1 MPERACHVPADP
13 RRVPPKPFRVLQT
26 LSRPSAP
33 QSDNAASHWPLV
45 ICLGLVAAL
54 APLSIDMYLPSFPA
68 MGAELGASAAQ
79 IQLTLSGYMIGFTLG
94 QLGYG
99 PLSDRF
105 GRKYVLLS
113 GITLYVAMTILCA
126 TAGDVESLTVYR
138 FFQAIGGGAGTVLS
152 RAIVRDSYSGARMA
166 KVMSLMLTIILFAPM
181 IAPVIGGY
189 VLIWF
194 GWRAVFWTLVIFG
207 VLAICV
213 VLFGIRE
220 SLPPGRRSKPGLG
233 PLLRGYAAVLTHREA
248 IGYILTGGITFG
260 ALFAFL
266 SGAPFVFIEFYGVAP
281 EHLGFIF
288 TLNVLG
294 VMAGGWINSKLV
306 MTEGVFQML
315 SVGVWLLFAGA
326 VALFA
331 LIATNV
337 GGVWG
342 VIVGIVF
349 FTLPLNLINAN
360 AAAGALEFFPDN
372 AGTASAVVGAV
383 RYGCGAVSGVC
394 VGLLYDGTAM
404 PMGWVVLGCSALSVV
419 FLTVLLRPRQAR

>member
-1 MPERACHVPADP
+1 MP
-13 RRVPPKPFRVLQT
+13 Q
-26 LSRPSAP
+26 PSAS
-33 QSDNAASHWPLV
+33 QSDKTASHWPLV
-45 ICLGLVAAL
+45 ICLGLVAAI

-68 MGAELGASAAQ
+68 IAEEFGASAAQ

-113 GITLYVAMTILCA
+113 GITIYIAMTVLCA
-126 TAGDVESLTVYR
+126 VASDTETLTVFR

-152 RAIVRDSYSGARMA
+152 RAIIRDRYDGVQMA

-181 IAPVIGGY
+181 VAPVIGGY
-189 VLIWF
+189 VLVWF

-207 VLAICV
+207 ALAIAV
-213 VLFGIRE
+213 VLFGIEE
-220 SLPPGRRSKPGLG
+220 SLPPERRSRPGVR
-233 PLLRGYAAVLTHREA
+233 PLLRGYASVLTHRQA

-266 SGAPFVFIEFYGVAP
+266 SGAPFVFIEFYGIAP
-281 EHLGFIF
+281 EHLGYIF
-288 TLNVLG
+288 TINVLG
-294 VMAGGWINSKLV
+294 VMAGGWLNSKLV
-306 MTEGVFQML
+306 MTKGVFQML
-315 SVGVWLLFAGA
+315 SIGVWLLFAGA

-331 LIATNV
+331 LIATNIW
-337 GGVWG
+337 GVWG
-342 VIVGIVF
+342 VIVGIVL

-360 AAAGALEFFPDN
+360 AAAGALEYFPDN

-383 RYGCGAVSGVC
+383 RYGCGAISGVC

-404 PMGWVVLGCSALSVV
+404 PMAWVVVGCSTLSIV
-419 FLTVLLRPRQAR
+419 FLITLLRRR

>member
-1 MPERACHVPADP
+1 M
-13 RRVPPKPFRVLQT
+13 
-26 LSRPSAP
+26 
-33 QSDNAASHWPLV
+33 
-45 ICLGLVAAL
+45 ICLGLVAAI

-68 MGAELGASAAQ
+68 IAEEFGASAAQ

-113 GITLYVAMTILCA
+113 GITIYIAMTVLCA
-126 TAGDVESLTVYR
+126 VASDTETLTVFR

-152 RAIVRDSYSGARMA
+152 RAIIRDRYDGVQMA

-181 IAPVIGGY
+181 VAPVIGGY
-189 VLIWF
+189 VLVWF

-207 VLAICV
+207 ALAIAV
-213 VLFGIRE
+213 VLFGIEE
-220 SLPPGRRSKPGLG
+220 SLPPERRSRPGVR
-233 PLLRGYAAVLTHREA
+233 PLLRGYASVLTHRQA

-266 SGAPFVFIEFYGVAP
+266 SGAPFVFIEFYGIAP
-281 EHLGFIF
+281 EHLGYIF
-288 TLNVLG
+288 TINVLG
-294 VMAGGWINSKLV
+294 VMAGGWLNSKLV
-306 MTEGVFQML
+306 MTMGVFQML
-315 SVGVWLLFAGA
+315 SIGVWLLFAGA

-331 LIATNV
+331 LIATNIW
-337 GGVWG
+337 GVWG
-342 VIVGIVF
+342 VIVGIVL

-360 AAAGALEFFPDN
+360 AAAGALEYFPDN

-383 RYGCGAVSGVC
+383 RYGCGAISGVC

-404 PMGWVVLGCSALSVV
+404 PMAWVVVGCSTLSIV
-419 FLTVLLRPRQAR
+419 FLITLLRRR

>member
-1 MPERACHVPADP
+1 MQSPIREPDTVTSPVASESD
-13 RRVPPKPFRVLQT
+13 
-26 LSRPSAP
+26 SSSSAKTP
-33 QSDNAASHWPLV
+33 SHWPLV
-45 ICLGLVAAL
+45 ICLGLVASL

-68 MGAELGASAAQ
+68 MAGEFGANAAQ

-113 GITLYVAMTILCA
+113 GIAIYVAMTILCA
-126 TAGDVESLTVYR
+126 LANDAETLAVYR

-152 RAIVRDSYSGARMA
+152 RAIIRDRYDGVRMA

-189 VLIWF
+189 VLVWF

-213 VLFGIRE
+213 VLFGINE
-220 SLPPGRRSKPGLG
+220 SLPPERRSKPGLA
-233 PLLRGYAAVLTHREA
+233 PLLRGYGAVLTHRKS
-248 IGYILTGGITFG
+248 IGFILTGGITFG

-288 TLNVLG
+288 TLNVVG
-294 VMAGGWINSKLV
+294 VMAGGWLNSRLV
-306 MTEGVFQML
+306 MTEGVARML
-315 SVGVWLLFAGA
+315 SIGVWLLFAGA
-326 VALFA
+326 LALFA

-337 GGVWG
+337 WGVWG
-342 VIVGIVF
+342 VILGIVF

-360 AAAGALEFFPDN
+360 AAAGALEYFPEN

-383 RYGCGAVSGVC
+383 RYGFGALSGVC
-394 VGLLYDGTAM
+394 VGLLHDGTAM
-404 PMGWVVLGCSALSVV
+404 PMGWVVLGCSLLSVV
-419 FLTVLLRPRQAR
+419 FLMTLLRRV